1 MTKQYPMRGK
11 AGTGTHSSHGDH
23 EPGTLRIRDDDDADA
38 DNAAAAASLQRKLRR
53 DAWPPLPAQTSFS
66 LEGAIRQELTEPL
79 DSTLADAV
87 VELHR
92 MLDGKIWE
100 NEKMS
105 VCACSCPINSPKHR
119 DARSH

>member
-1 MTKQYPMRGK
+1 MIKYPMRGK
-11 AGTGTHSSHGDH
+11 AGTGTHSGHGDRTRD
-23 EPGTLRIRDDDDADA
+23 TLRIRAD
-38 DNAAAAASLQRKLRR
+38 AAAASLQRKLRR

-87 VELHR
+87 VELHG

-100 NEKMS
+100 NEKRSMRT
-105 VCACSCPINSPKHR
+105 CP
-119 DARSH
+119 